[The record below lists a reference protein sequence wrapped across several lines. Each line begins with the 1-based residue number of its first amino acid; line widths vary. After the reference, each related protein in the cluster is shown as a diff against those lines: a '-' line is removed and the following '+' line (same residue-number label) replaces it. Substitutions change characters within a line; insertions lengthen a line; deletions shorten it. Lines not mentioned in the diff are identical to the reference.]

1 MNFVVETWAR
11 LGAIRSLRF
20 ESVSRT
26 GIGWS
31 GQGSGQVEVSSPA
44 EAVLV
49 FHESGSWT
57 QNGGRELRFSN
68 VYRWSL
74 GENSIALEH
83 LRFGIDKPVWLF
95 QLAPD
100 KNGLWREDVPHPCR
114 DDCYSATMRIVGD
127 EILLEW
133 QVRGPK
139 RNETISYI
147 YT

>member
-1 MNFVVETWAR
+1 MSSVNQMWAR
-11 LGAIRSLRF
+11 LSAVRSLQF

-31 GQGSGQVEVSSPA
+31 GTGSGHVEVSSPA
-44 EAVLV
+44 EGVLV

-83 LRFGIDKPVWLF
+83 LRFGVDKPVWLL
-95 QLAPD
+95 QLMPD
-100 KNGLWREDVPHPCR
+100 EDGLWREDVPHPCR
-114 DDCYSATMRIVGD
+114 DDCYSATMRSAGEMVF
-127 EILLEW
+127 LEW
-133 QVRGPK
+133 QVNGPK
-139 RNETISYI
+139 KDETISYS
-147 YT
+147 YA